1 MRIEG
6 LIGREVADLGDLPR
20 DVLTSLWQRDNGC
33 PPPSGVRRDLL
44 IRSAAW
50 HLQAKHLGGFDAECR
65 RLLKAAVQAASTGLG
80 RKAGASIGS
89 AQATDELRG
98 DEKAAPTSRRRG
110 RKIGPGARLIRDWNG
125 KTHAVD
131 VIDVGFVFEG
141 KLYASLTA
149 IAEHITGAH
158 WSGPG
163 SSAYEQGR
171 GKKTPLRDLHAQI
184 ERGGARSSLQ
194 LA

>member
-80 RKAGASIGS
+80 RKAGRPLVLPRPRTNFA
-89 AQATDELRG
+89 ATKRLR
-98 DEKAAPTSRRRG
+98 PRRAVAD
-110 RKIGPGARLIRDWNG
+110 ARLVL
-125 KTHAVD
+125 A
-131 VIDVGFVFEG
+131 
-141 KLYASLTA
+141 
-149 IAEHITGAH
+149 
-158 WSGPG
+158 PG
-163 SSAYEQGR
+163 
-171 GKKTPLRDLHAQI
+171 
-184 ERGGARSSLQ
+184 
-194 LA
+194 